1 MKKFLIA
8 ASLFILSAASMAAPL
23 TFDTA
28 PVGYVPTATY
38 AEGGYVFNLTLGQYG
53 FQPHYGDG
61 TGTPGTLNWHDGGD
75 NGYGMLVTLSKS
87 DNSLFDFT
95 SFNLNAVDGLLTLT
109 ADTGAIAQFTTTG
122 FKSLGFNGI
131 SSVSFLT
138 SGYAVEIDNVNVA
151 DATRVPEPA
160 SLALLGLGFAGI
172 AAARRR
178 KQA

>member
-8 ASLFILSAASMAAPL
+8 ASLFVLSAASMAAPL
-23 TFDTA
+23 TFDGA
-28 PVGYVPTATY
+28 PAGYAATSTY
-38 AEGGYVFNLTLGQYG
+38 AEGGYVFNITLGANG
-53 FQPHYGDG
+53 FEQHYGDG
-61 TGTPGTLNWHDGGD
+61 TYTPGTLNWHNDGN
-75 NGYGMLVTLSKS
+75 NGTGMFVTLSKA
-87 DNSLFDFT
+87 DNSVFDFT

-109 ADTGAIAQFTTTG
+109 ADTGAIAQFTTAG
-122 FKSLGFNGI
+122 FKSLSFNGI

-160 SLALLGLGFAGI
+160 SLALLALGFAGI